1 MVVDNFSKDD
11 NLIEL
16 QTTSQYNPV
25 IDTNISFYESDRG
38 TGVLNFAVTK
48 NNKPLSISK
57 HNAMTSIVLK
67 TDNFDDEHGAYISDD
82 LTIVDAI
89 NGRMQYVIPNEFLK
103 YTGRVHAQ
111 AYFTQNGSNNV
122 IVERQFSFNIENDLI
137 SNFDGKTKLV
147 YIKSIQDL
155 TESVKEEVEDLKKS
169 LNDTKSLVSEI
180 DSRINQGIQR
190 LEIKQN
196 EAVQMITTTQDKAV
210 QYINSEFQKTVDKE
224 QAIYKRLSE
233 VENQINDADLVK
245 GRSTVNWQKSKIT
258 DDYGKA
264 IESSEQSIDSVL
276 SAVNTSRIIHITS
289 ATDAPSFEDIGTV
302 DTPKEDGVDD
312 GSDIPVAPNTLGKSG
327 VLVVYV
333 VDDSAARA
341 TWYPDDSNDEYTKY
355 KISGTWYPFY
365 KKNDG
370 DLTKQFVEETS
381 NTALN
386 QAKQYVDDKF
396 GTTSWQQHKMTE
408 ANGQSI
414 QVNLNNAQGDLGYLT
429 AGNYYATR
437 VPDLPSG
444 VESYEG
450 YLSVFVKDDTNKL
463 FNFTPYNSKKIY
475 TRSITNGQLEPQWTV
490 PNEHKSTVLFDGG
503 ANGVGTTINLTE
515 PYTNYSILLV
525 SGTYP
530 GGVIEGFG
538 LTALPN
544 AIQLSK
550 ANVVDSDGNGGGIYE
565 CLLSKTSS
573 TTLRIDNDVYF
584 DLGKTSG
591 SGANANK
598 VTITKIMGWK

>member
-67 TDNFDDEHGAYISDD
+67 TDNFDDEHGSYISDE

-122 IVERQFSFNIENDLI
+122 IVERQFNFNIQNDLI

-169 LNDTKSLVSEI
+169 LSDTKSLVTEI

-196 EAVQMITTTQDKAV
+196 EAVQMITATQDKAV
-210 QYINSEFQKTVDKE
+210 QYINSKFQKIVDKE
-224 QAIYKRLSE
+224 QAIFERVNE
-233 VENQINDADLVK
+233 VEQQINGADLVK
-245 GRSTVNWQKSKIT
+245 GNSTTNWQKSKLT

-264 IESSEQSIDSVL
+264 IESSEQSIEAVL
-276 SAVNTSRIIHITS
+276 RHANSSMIIHITN
-289 ATDAPSFEDIGTV
+289 AKDAPEKADIGTLEK
-302 DTPKEDGVDD
+302 PGQDGVDD
-312 GSDIPVAPNTLGKSG
+312 GSSFDESTYTSSKSG

-333 VDDSAARA
+333 VDNNTARA

-355 KISGTWYPFY
+355 KIGGTWYQFY
-365 KKNDG
+365 KKVDEE
-370 DLTKQFVEETS
+370 LTKKFVEETS
-381 NTALN
+381 NNALN

-437 VPDLPSG
+437 VPDLPG
-444 VESYEG
+444 IVESYEG
-450 YLSVFVKDDTNKL
+450 YLSVFVKDDANKL
-463 FNFTPYNSKKIY
+463 FNFTPSNSKKVY
-475 TRSITNGQLEPQWTV
+475 TRSITNGRLDSQWAT
-490 PNEHKSTVLFDGG
+490 PNEHKTAVLFDGA
-503 ANGVGTTINLTE
+503 ANGVGTRINLTE
-515 PYTNYSILLV
+515 AYTNYAILFI

-530 GGVIEGFG
+530 GGVIEAFS
-538 LTALPN
+538 LTSIPN

-550 ANVVDSDGNGGGIYE
+550 TNVVDSDGNGGGSYE
-565 CLLSKTSS
+565 CLITKESG
-573 TTLRIDNDVYF
+573 TTLKIDNDVYL
-584 DLGKTSG
+584 DLGSKTG
-591 SGANANK
+591 SGANANR
-598 VTITKIMGWK
+598 VTINKIVGWK

>member
-67 TDNFDDEHGAYISDD
+67 TDNFDDEHGAYISDE

-210 QYINSEFQKTVDKE
+210 QYINTEFQKIVDKE

-233 VENQINDADLVK
+233 VEKQINQSDLVK
-245 GRSTVNWQKSKIT
+245 GSSTVNWQKSKIT

-264 IESSEQSIDSVL
+264 VESSEQSIDSVL

-333 VDDSAARA
+333 VDDSTARA

-355 KISGTWYPFY
+355 KIGGTWYPFY

-381 NTALN
+381 NNALN

-444 VESYEG
+444 VESYDG
-450 YLSVFVKDDTNKL
+450 YLSVFVKDETNKL

-475 TRSITNGQLEPQWTV
+475 TRSITNGRLEPQWTV

-573 TTLRIDNDVYF
+573 TTLRIDNDVCF
-584 DLGKTSG
+584 DLGRTTG

>member
-67 TDNFDDEHGAYISDD
+67 TDNFDDEHGAYISDE

-155 TESVKEEVEDLKKS
+155 TESVKEEVEGLKKS
-169 LNDTKSLVSEI
+169 LSDTKSLITEI

-210 QYINSEFQKTVDKE
+210 QYINNEFQKIVDKE

-233 VENQINDADLVK
+233 VEKQINGADLVK
-245 GRSTVNWQKSKIT
+245 GNSTVDWQKSKIT
-258 DDYGKA
+258 DDYGKT

-276 SAVNTSRIIHITS
+276 STVNTSRIIHITS
-289 ATDAPSFEDIGTV
+289 ATDAPSFKDIGTV

-333 VDDSAARA
+333 VDDSTARA

-381 NTALN
+381 NNALN

-396 GTTSWQQHKMTE
+396 GTTSWQQHKLTE
-408 ANGQSI
+408 PNGQSI

-437 VPDLPSG
+437 VPDLPNG

-475 TRSITNGQLEPQWTV
+475 TRSITNGRLEQQWTV

>member
-67 TDNFDDEHGAYISDD
+67 TDNFDDEHGAYISDE

-122 IVERQFSFNIENDLI
+122 IVERQFNFNIQNDLI

-169 LNDTKSLVSEI
+169 LSDTKSLVSEI

-210 QYINSEFQKTVDKE
+210 QYINSEFQKIVDKE
-224 QAIYKRLSE
+224 QAIYKRVSE
-233 VENQINDADLVK
+233 VEKQISGADLVK
-245 GRSTVNWQKSKIT
+245 GNSTVNWQKSKIT

-276 SAVNTSRIIHITS
+276 SAINTSRIIHITS
-289 ATDAPSFEDIGTV
+289 ATDAPTFKDIGTLE
-302 DTPKEDGVDD
+302 TPKEDGVDD
-312 GSDIPVAPNTLGKSG
+312 GSEVSATTNTLGKSG
-327 VLVVYV
+327 LLVVYV
-333 VDDSAARA
+333 VDDSTARA

-355 KISGTWYPFY
+355 KIGGRWYQFY
-365 KKNDG
+365 KKVDEE
-370 DLTKQFVEETS
+370 LTKKFVEETS
-381 NTALN
+381 NNALN

-437 VPDLPSG
+437 VPDLPGS

-450 YLSVFVKDDTNKL
+450 YLSVFVKDETNKL

-475 TRSITNGQLEPQWTV
+475 TRSITNGRLEPQWTV

-530 GGVIEGFG
+530 GGIIEGFG

>member
-67 TDNFDDEHGAYISDD
+67 TDNFDDEHGAYISDE

-169 LNDTKSLVSEI
+169 LSDTKSLVTEI

-210 QYINSEFQKTVDKE
+210 QYINSEFQKIVDKE
-224 QAIYKRLSE
+224 QAIFARVNE
-233 VENQINDADLVK
+233 VEQQINGADLVK
-245 GRSTVNWQKSKIT
+245 GNSTVNWQKSKIT

-333 VDDSAARA
+333 VDDSTARA

-355 KISGTWYPFY
+355 KIGGTWYPFY

-381 NTALN
+381 NNALN

-450 YLSVFVKDDTNKL
+450 YLSVFVKDETNKL

-475 TRSITNGQLEPQWTV
+475 TRSITNGRLEPQWTV

-538 LTALPN
+538 LTTLPN

-584 DLGKTSG
+584 DLGRTTG

>member
-38 TGVLNFAVTK
+38 TGVLNFSVTK
-48 NNKPLSISK
+48 NNRPLSISSEHVK
-57 HNAMTSIVLK
+57 TSIVLK
-67 TDNFDDEHGAYISDD
+67 TDDYNVDRGAYISDE

-89 NGRMQYVIPNEFLK
+89 NGRLQYVIPNEFLK
-103 YTGRVHAQ
+103 HSGKVHAQ
-111 AYFTQNGSNNV
+111 AFFTQNGSNNV
-122 IVERQFSFNIENDLI
+122 VVERQFSFNIENDLV
-137 SNFDGKTKLV
+137 SGFDGITKLV
-147 YIKSIQDL
+147 YIKSIQD
-155 TESVKEEVEDLKKS
+155 TIEAVGKDFNQLKQNMADTQTLIAKV
-169 LNDTKSLVSEI
+169 NDSATK
-180 DSRINQGIQR
+180 GIQQI
-190 LEIKQN
+190 EIKQN
-196 EAVQMITTTQDKAV
+196 EAIQAITATQTSATQAV
-210 QYINSEFQKTVDKE
+210 TAEFNKIVEKE
-224 QAIYKRLSE
+224 QTIFARVNE
-233 VENQINDADLVK
+233 VEQQINGADLVK
-245 GRSTVNWQKSKIT
+245 GNTTTNWQKSKIT

-264 IESSEQSIDSVL
+264 IESSDQSIDSVL
-276 SAVNTSRIIHITS
+276 SGVNTSRIIHITS
-289 ATDAPSFEDIGTV
+289 ATDAPSFKDIGTV
-302 DTPKEDGVDD
+302 DTPKEDGIDD

-333 VDDSAARA
+333 VDDSTARA

-355 KISGTWYPFY
+355 KIGGTWYPFY

-370 DLTKQFVEETS
+370 DLTKRFVEETS
-381 NTALN
+381 NNALN

-414 QVNLNNAQGDLGYLT
+414 QVNLNNAQGDLGNLS

-437 VPDLPSG
+437 VPNLPSG
-444 VESYEG
+444 AESYEG
-450 YLSVFVKDDTNKL
+450 YLSVFVKDETNKL
-463 FNFTPYNSKKIY
+463 FKFTPSNSKRVY
-475 TRSITNGQLEPQWTV
+475 TRSIINGKLDSQWTV
-490 PNEHKSTVLFDGG
+490 PNEHKTSVLFDG
-503 ANGVGTTINLTE
+503 AASGVGTTINLTE
-515 PYTNYSILLV
+515 PYTNYSVLLI

-530 GGVIEGFG
+530 GGIIETFG

-550 ANVVDSDGNGGGIYE
+550 ANVVDTDGNGGGIYE
-565 CLLSKTSS
+565 CLLTKTSS

-598 VTITKIMGWK
+598 VTIKKIMGWK

>member
-67 TDNFDDEHGAYISDD
+67 TDNFDDEHGAYISDE

-169 LNDTKSLVSEI
+169 LSDTKSLVTEI

-210 QYINSEFQKTVDKE
+210 QYINSEFQKIVDKE
-224 QAIYKRLSE
+224 QAIFERVNE
-233 VENQINDADLVK
+233 VEQQINGADLVK
-245 GRSTVNWQKSKIT
+245 GNSTTNWQKSKLT

-276 SAVNTSRIIHITS
+276 SAINTSRIIHITS
-289 ATDAPSFEDIGTV
+289 ATDAPTFKDIGTLE
-302 DTPKEDGVDD
+302 TPKEDGVDD
-312 GSDIPVAPNTLGKSG
+312 GSEVSATTNTLGKSG
-327 VLVVYV
+327 LLVVYV
-333 VDDSAARA
+333 VDDSTARA

-355 KISGTWYPFY
+355 KIGGTWYQFY
-365 KKNDG
+365 KKVDEE
-370 DLTKQFVEETS
+370 LTKKFVEETA
-381 NTALN
+381 NNALN

-408 ANGQSI
+408 HNGQSI
-414 QVNLNNAQGDLGYLT
+414 QKNLYNAKGNLEALG
-429 AGNYYATR
+429 AGNYYVTS
-437 VPDLPSG
+437 VPDLPG
-444 VESYEG
+444 IVESYEG
-450 YLSVFVKDDTNKL
+450 YLSVFVKDDANKL
-463 FNFTPYNSKKIY
+463 FNFTPLNSKKVY
-475 TRSITNGQLEPQWTV
+475 TRSITNGRLDSQWAT
-490 PNEHKSTVLFDGG
+490 PNEHKTAVLFDGA
-503 ANGVGTTINLTE
+503 ANGVGTRINLTE
-515 PYTNYSILLV
+515 AYTNYAILFI

-530 GGVIEGFG
+530 GGVIEAFS
-538 LTALPN
+538 LTSIPN

-550 ANVVDSDGNGGGIYE
+550 TNVVDSDGNGGGSYE
-565 CLLSKTSS
+565 CLITKESG
-573 TTLRIDNDVYF
+573 TTLEIDNDVYL
-584 DLGKTSG
+584 DLGSKTG
-591 SGANANK
+591 SGANANR
-598 VTITKIMGWK
+598 VTINKIVGWK

>member
-48 NNKPLSISK
+48 NNNPLSISK

-67 TDNFDDEHGAYISDD
+67 TDNFDDEHGAYISDE

-169 LNDTKSLVSEI
+169 LSDTKSLVTEI

-210 QYINSEFQKTVDKE
+210 QYINSEFQKIVDKE
-224 QAIYKRLSE
+224 QAIFERVNE
-233 VENQINDADLVK
+233 VEQQINGADLVK
-245 GRSTVNWQKSKIT
+245 GNSTTNWQKSKLT

-276 SAVNTSRIIHITS
+276 SAINTSRIIHITS
-289 ATDAPSFEDIGTV
+289 ATDAPTFKDIGTLE
-302 DTPKEDGVDD
+302 TPKEDGVDD
-312 GSDIPVAPNTLGKSG
+312 GSEVSATTNTLGKSG
-327 VLVVYV
+327 LLVVYV
-333 VDDSAARA
+333 VDDSTARA

-355 KISGTWYPFY
+355 KIGGTWYQFY
-365 KKNDG
+365 KKVDEE
-370 DLTKQFVEETS
+370 LTKKFVEETA
-381 NTALN
+381 NNALN

-408 ANGQSI
+408 HNGQSI
-414 QVNLNNAQGDLGYLT
+414 QKNLYNAKGNLEALG
-429 AGNYYATR
+429 AGNYYVTS
-437 VPDLPSG
+437 VPDLPG
-444 VESYEG
+444 IVESYEG
-450 YLSVFVKDDTNKL
+450 YLSVFVKDDANKL
-463 FNFTPYNSKKIY
+463 FNFTPLNSKKVY
-475 TRSITNGQLEPQWTV
+475 TRSITNGRLDSQWAT
-490 PNEHKSTVLFDGG
+490 PNEHKTAVLFDGA
-503 ANGVGTTINLTE
+503 ANGVGTRINLTE
-515 PYTNYSILLV
+515 AYTNYAILFI

-530 GGVIEGFG
+530 GGVIEAFS
-538 LTALPN
+538 LTSIPN

-550 ANVVDSDGNGGGIYE
+550 TNVVDSDGNGGGSYE
-565 CLLSKTSS
+565 CLITKESG
-573 TTLRIDNDVYF
+573 TTLKIDNDVYL
-584 DLGKTSG
+584 DLGSKTG
-591 SGANANK
+591 SGANANR
-598 VTITKIMGWK
+598 VTINKIVGWK

>member
-1 MVVDNFSKDD
+1 
-11 NLIEL
+11 
-16 QTTSQYNPV
+16 V

-67 TDNFDDEHGAYISDD
+67 TDNFDDEHGAYISDE

-122 IVERQFSFNIENDLI
+122 IVERQFNFNIQNDLI
-137 SNFDGKTKLV
+137 SNFDSKTKLV

-169 LNDTKSLVSEI
+169 LSDTKSLVTEI

-196 EAVQMITTTQDKAV
+196 EAVQMITATQDKAV
-210 QYINSEFQKTVDKE
+210 QYINSKFQKIVDKE
-224 QAIYKRLSE
+224 QAIFERVNE
-233 VENQINDADLVK
+233 VEQQINGADLVK
-245 GRSTVNWQKSKIT
+245 GNSTTNWQKSKLT

-264 IESSEQSIDSVL
+264 IESSEQSIEAVL
-276 SAVNTSRIIHITS
+276 RHANSSMIIHITN
-289 ATDAPSFEDIGTV
+289 AKDAPEKADIGTLEK
-302 DTPKEDGVDD
+302 PGQDGVDD
-312 GSDIPVAPNTLGKSG
+312 GSSFDESTYTSSKSG

-333 VDDSAARA
+333 VDNNTARA

-355 KISGTWYPFY
+355 KIGGTWYQFY
-365 KKNDG
+365 KKVDEE
-370 DLTKQFVEETS
+370 LTKKFVEETS
-381 NTALN
+381 NNALN

-437 VPDLPSG
+437 VPDLPG
-444 VESYEG
+444 IVESYEG
-450 YLSVFVKDDTNKL
+450 YLSVFVKDDANKL
-463 FNFTPYNSKKIY
+463 FNFTPSNSKKVY
-475 TRSITNGQLEPQWTV
+475 TRSITNGRLDSQWAT
-490 PNEHKSTVLFDGG
+490 PNEHKTAVLFDGA
-503 ANGVGTTINLTE
+503 ANGVGTRINLTE
-515 PYTNYSILLV
+515 AYTNYAILFI

-530 GGVIEGFG
+530 GGVIEAFS
-538 LTALPN
+538 LTSIPN

-550 ANVVDSDGNGGGIYE
+550 TNVVDSDGNGGGSYE
-565 CLLSKTSS
+565 CLITKESG
-573 TTLRIDNDVYF
+573 TTLKIDNDVYL
-584 DLGKTSG
+584 DLGSKTG
-591 SGANANK
+591 SGANANR
-598 VTITKIMGWK
+598 VTINKIVGWK

>member
-16 QTTSQYNPV
+16 KTTSQYNPV

-67 TDNFDDEHGAYISDD
+67 TDNFDDEHGAYISDE

-122 IVERQFSFNIENDLI
+122 IVERQFNFNIQNDLI
-137 SNFDGKTKLV
+137 SNFDSKTKLV

-169 LNDTKSLVSEI
+169 LSDTKSLVTEI

-210 QYINSEFQKTVDKE
+210 QYINSEFQKIVDKE
-224 QAIYKRLSE
+224 QAIFERVNE
-233 VENQINDADLVK
+233 VEQQINGADLVK
-245 GRSTVNWQKSKIT
+245 GNSTTNWQKSKLT

-264 IESSEQSIDSVL
+264 IESSEQSIEAVL
-276 SAVNTSRIIHITS
+276 RHANSSMIIHITN
-289 ATDAPSFEDIGTV
+289 AKDAPEKADIGTLEK
-302 DTPKEDGVDD
+302 PGQDGVDD
-312 GSDIPVAPNTLGKSG
+312 GSSFDESTYTSSKSG

-333 VDDSAARA
+333 VDNNTARA
-341 TWYPDDSNDEYTKY
+341 TWYPDDSNDEYTTY
-355 KISGTWYPFY
+355 KIGGTWYQFY
-365 KKNDG
+365 KKVDEE
-370 DLTKQFVEETS
+370 LTKKFVKETS
-381 NTALN
+381 NNALN

-437 VPDLPSG
+437 VPDLPGS

-450 YLSVFVKDDTNKL
+450 YLSVFVKDETNKF
-463 FNFTPYNSKKIY
+463 FNFTPANSKKVY
-475 TRSITNGQLEPQWTV
+475 TRSIINGRLDSQWTV
-490 PNEHKSTVLFDGG
+490 PNEYKKAVLFDGA
-503 ANGVGTTINLTE
+503 ANGVGTTLNLTE
-515 PYTNYSILLV
+515 SYQNYSLLV
-525 SGTYP
+525 ISGTYP
-530 GGVIEGFG
+530 GGTFAEVSLTSMPNSIVI
-538 LTALPN
+538 
-544 AIQLSK
+544 SK
-550 ANVVDSDGNGGGIYE
+550 TNLVDSDGNGGGLYE
-565 CLLSKTSS
+565 CSVSKTSN
-573 TTLRIDNDVYF
+573 TTFRIDVDILY
-584 DLGKTSG
+584 DIGKSAG

-598 VTITKIMGWK
+598 ITIKRIEGWK

>member
-276 SAVNTSRIIHITS
+276 SAVNTSKIIHITS

>member
-67 TDNFDDEHGAYISDD
+67 TDNFDDEHGAYISDE

-180 DSRINQGIQR
+180 DSRINQGIER

-210 QYINSEFQKTVDKE
+210 QYINSEFQKIVDKE

-233 VENQINDADLVK
+233 VEKQINQSDLVK
-245 GRSTVNWQKSKIT
+245 GSSTVNWQKSKIT

-264 IESSEQSIDSVL
+264 IESSEQSIDRVL

-333 VDDSAARA
+333 VDDSTARA
-341 TWYPDDSNDEYTKY
+341 TWYTDDSNDEYTKY
-355 KISGTWYPFY
+355 KIGGTWYPFY

-381 NTALN
+381 NNTLN

-450 YLSVFVKDDTNKL
+450 YLSVFVKDETNKL

-475 TRSITNGQLEPQWTV
+475 TRSITNGRLEPQWTV

-584 DLGKTSG
+584 DLGRTTG

>member
-67 TDNFDDEHGAYISDD
+67 TDNFDDEHGAYISDE

-122 IVERQFSFNIENDLI
+122 IVERQFSFNIQNDLI

-169 LNDTKSLVSEI
+169 LSDTKSLVTEI

-210 QYINSEFQKTVDKE
+210 QYINSEFQKIIDKE
-224 QAIYKRLSE
+224 QAIFERVNE
-233 VENQINDADLVK
+233 VEQQINGADLIK
-245 GRSTVNWQKSKIT
+245 GNSTTNWQKSKLT

-276 SAVNTSRIIHITS
+276 SAVNTSRIIHITN
-289 ATDAPSFEDIGTV
+289 ATDAPEKTDIGTLEK
-302 DTPKEDGVDD
+302 PGQDGVDD
-312 GSDIPVAPNTLGKSG
+312 GSSFDESTYTSSKSG

-333 VDDSAARA
+333 VDNNTARA

-355 KISGTWYPFY
+355 KIYGTWYPFY

-370 DLTKQFVEETS
+370 NLTKQFVEETS
-381 NTALN
+381 NNALN

-437 VPDLPSG
+437 VPDLPGS

-475 TRSITNGQLEPQWTV
+475 TRSITNGRLDSQWAT
-490 PNEHKSTVLFDGG
+490 PNEHKTAVLFDGA
-503 ANGVGTTINLTE
+503 ANGVGTRINLTE
-515 PYTNYSILLV
+515 AYTNYAILFI

-530 GGVIEGFG
+530 GGVIEAFS
-538 LTALPN
+538 LTSIPN

-550 ANVVDSDGNGGGIYE
+550 TNVVDSDGNGGGSYE
-565 CLLSKTSS
+565 CLITKESG
-573 TTLRIDNDVYF
+573 TTLKIDNDVYL
-584 DLGKTSG
+584 DLGSKTG
-591 SGANANK
+591 SGANANR
-598 VTITKIMGWK
+598 VTINKIVGWK

>member
-67 TDNFDDEHGAYISDD
+67 TDNFDDEHGAYISDE

-122 IVERQFSFNIENDLI
+122 IVERQFSFNIQNDLI

-169 LNDTKSLVSEI
+169 LSDTKSLVTEI

-210 QYINSEFQKTVDKE
+210 QYINSEFQKIVDKE
-224 QAIYKRLSE
+224 QAIFERVNE
-233 VENQINDADLVK
+233 VEQQINGADLVK
-245 GRSTVNWQKSKIT
+245 VNSTTNWQKSKLT

-264 IESSEQSIDSVL
+264 IESYEQSIDSVL
-276 SAVNTSRIIHITS
+276 SAVNTSRIIHITN
-289 ATDAPSFEDIGTV
+289 ATDAPEKTDIGTLEK
-302 DTPKEDGVDD
+302 PGQDGVDD
-312 GSDIPVAPNTLGKSG
+312 GSSFDESTYTSSKSG

-333 VDDSAARA
+333 VDNNTARA

-355 KISGTWYPFY
+355 KIYGTWYPFY

-370 DLTKQFVEETS
+370 NLTKQFVEETS
-381 NTALN
+381 NNALN

-437 VPDLPSG
+437 VPDLPGS

-450 YLSVFVKDDTNKL
+450 YLSVFVKDETNKF
-463 FNFTPYNSKKIY
+463 FNFTPANSKKVY
-475 TRSITNGQLEPQWTV
+475 TRSIINGRLDSQWTV
-490 PNEHKSTVLFDGG
+490 PNEYKKAVLFDGA
-503 ANGVGTTINLTE
+503 ANGVGTTLNLTE
-515 PYTNYSILLV
+515 SYQNYSLLV
-525 SGTYP
+525 ISGTYP
-530 GGVIEGFG
+530 GGTFAEVSLTSMPNSIVI
-538 LTALPN
+538 
-544 AIQLSK
+544 SK
-550 ANVVDSDGNGGGIYE
+550 TNLVDSDGNGGGLYE
-565 CLLSKTSS
+565 CSVSKTSN
-573 TTLRIDNDVYF
+573 TTFRIDVDILY
-584 DLGKTSG
+584 DIGKSAG

-598 VTITKIMGWK
+598 ITIKRIEGWK

>member
-67 TDNFDDEHGAYISDD
+67 TDNFDDEHGAYISDE

-169 LNDTKSLVSEI
+169 LSDTKSLITEI

-210 QYINSEFQKTVDKE
+210 QYINSEFQKIVDKE

-233 VENQINDADLVK
+233 VEKQINGADLVK
-245 GRSTVNWQKSKIT
+245 GNSTVDWQKSKIT
-258 DDYGKA
+258 DDYGKT

-276 SAVNTSRIIHITS
+276 STVNTSRIIHITS
-289 ATDAPSFEDIGTV
+289 ATDAPSFKDIGTV

-333 VDDSAARA
+333 VDDSTARA

-381 NTALN
+381 NNALN

-396 GTTSWQQHKMTE
+396 GTTSWQQHKLTE
-408 ANGQSI
+408 PNGQSI
-414 QVNLNNAQGDLGYLT
+414 QVNLNNAQGDLGYLA

-437 VPDLPSG
+437 VPDLPNG

-475 TRSITNGQLEPQWTV
+475 TRSITNGRLEQQWTV

>member
-16 QTTSQYNPV
+16 KTTSQYNPV

-48 NNKPLSISK
+48 NNRPLSISSEHVK
-57 HNAMTSIVLK
+57 TSIVLK
-67 TDNFDDEHGAYISDD
+67 TDDYNADRGAYISDE

-89 NGRMQYVIPNEFLK
+89 NGRLQYVIPNEFLK
-103 YTGRVHAQ
+103 HAGKVHAQ
-111 AYFTQNGSNNV
+111 AFFTQHGSNNV
-122 IVERQFSFNIENDLI
+122 VVERQFSFNIENDLV
-137 SNFDGKTKLV
+137 SGFDGTTKLV
-147 YIKSIQDL
+147 YIKSIQD
-155 TESVKEEVEDLKKS
+155 TIEAVGKDFNQLKQDMADTQTLIAKV
-169 LNDTKSLVSEI
+169 NDSATK
-180 DSRINQGIQR
+180 GIQQI
-190 LEIKQN
+190 EIKQN
-196 EAVQMITTTQDKAV
+196 EAIQAITATQTSATQAV
-210 QYINSEFQKTVDKE
+210 TAEFSKIVEKE
-224 QAIYKRLSE
+224 QAIFARVNE
-233 VENQINDADLVK
+233 VEKQINGADLVK
-245 GRSTVNWQKSKIT
+245 GNTTTNWQKSKIT

-264 IESSEQSIDSVL
+264 IESSEQSIYSVL
-276 SAVNTSRIIHITS
+276 SAINTSRIIHITS
-289 ATDAPSFEDIGTV
+289 ATDAPSFKDIGTLE
-302 DTPKEDGVDD
+302 TPKEDGVDD
-312 GSDIPVAPNTLGKSG
+312 GSEVSATTNTLGKSG
-327 VLVVYV
+327 LLVVYV
-333 VDDSAARA
+333 VDDSTARA
-341 TWYPDDSNDEYTKY
+341 TWYPDDSNDEYTTY
-355 KISGTWYPFY
+355 KIGGTWYQFY
-365 KKNDG
+365 KKVDEE
-370 DLTKQFVEETS
+370 LTKKFVKETS
-381 NTALN
+381 NNALN
-386 QAKQYVDDKF
+386 QAKQYVDDRF
-396 GTTSWQQHKMTE
+396 GTTSWQQHKLTE
-408 ANGQSI
+408 PNGQSI
-414 QVNLNNAQGDLGYLT
+414 KVNLNNAQGDLGNLS

-450 YLSVFVKDDTNKL
+450 YLSVFVKDEKNKL
-463 FNFTPYNSKKIY
+463 FDFTPYNSKKIY
-475 TRSITNGQLEPQWTV
+475 TRSITNGRLEPKWTA

-550 ANVVDSDGNGGGIYE
+550 ANLVDSNGNGGGIYE

-573 TTLRIDNDVYF
+573 TTLRIDSDVYF
-584 DLGKTSG
+584 DLGRTTG

>member
-67 TDNFDDEHGAYISDD
+67 TDNFDDEHGAYISDE

-122 IVERQFSFNIENDLI
+122 IVERQFNFNIQNDLI

-169 LNDTKSLVSEI
+169 LSDTKSLVTEI

-196 EAVQMITTTQDKAV
+196 EAVQMITATQDKAV
-210 QYINSEFQKTVDKE
+210 QYINSKFQKIVEKE
-224 QAIYKRLSE
+224 QAIFERVNE
-233 VENQINDADLVK
+233 VEQQINGADLVK
-245 GRSTVNWQKSKIT
+245 GNSTTNWQKSKLT

-264 IESSEQSIDSVL
+264 IESYEQSIDSVL
-276 SAVNTSRIIHITS
+276 SAVNTSRIIHITN
-289 ATDAPSFEDIGTV
+289 ATDAPEKTDIGTLEK
-302 DTPKEDGVDD
+302 PGQDGVDD
-312 GSDIPVAPNTLGKSG
+312 GSSFDESTYTSSKSG

-333 VDDSAARA
+333 VDNNTARA

-355 KISGTWYPFY
+355 KIYGTWYPFY

-370 DLTKQFVEETS
+370 NLTKQFVEETS
-381 NTALN
+381 NNALN

-437 VPDLPSG
+437 VPDLPGS

-463 FNFTPYNSKKIY
+463 FNFTPSNSKKVY
-475 TRSITNGQLEPQWTV
+475 TRSITNGRLDSQWAT
-490 PNEHKSTVLFDGG
+490 PNEHKTAVLFDGA
-503 ANGVGTTINLTE
+503 ANGVGTRINLTE
-515 PYTNYSILLV
+515 AYTNYAILFI

-530 GGVIEGFG
+530 GGVIEAFS
-538 LTALPN
+538 LTSIPN

-550 ANVVDSDGNGGGIYE
+550 TNVVDSDGNGSGSYE
-565 CLLSKTSS
+565 CLITKESG
-573 TTLRIDNDVYF
+573 TTLKIDNDVYL
-584 DLGKTSG
+584 DLGSKTG
-591 SGANANK
+591 SGANANR
-598 VTITKIMGWK
+598 VTINKIVGWK

>member
-1 MVVDNFSKDD
+1 MAVDNFSKDD
-11 NLIEL
+11 NLIKL

-67 TDNFDDEHGAYISDD
+67 TDNFDDEHGAYISDE

-169 LNDTKSLVSEI
+169 LSDTKSLVTEI

-210 QYINSEFQKTVDKE
+210 QYINSEFQKIVEKE
-224 QAIYKRLSE
+224 QAIFARVNE
-233 VENQINDADLVK
+233 VEQQINGADLIK
-245 GRSTVNWQKSKIT
+245 GNSTTNWQKSKIT

-333 VDDSAARA
+333 VDDSTARA

-355 KISGTWYPFY
+355 KIGGTWYPFY

-381 NTALN
+381 NNALN

-450 YLSVFVKDDTNKL
+450 YLSVFVKDETNKL

-475 TRSITNGQLEPQWTV
+475 TRSITNGRLEPQWTV

-538 LTALPN
+538 LTTLPN

-584 DLGKTSG
+584 DLGRTTG

>member
-210 QYINSEFQKTVDKE
+210 QYINSEFQKIVDKE
-224 QAIYKRLSE
+224 QAIYKRVSE
-233 VENQINDADLVK
+233 VEKQISGADLVK
-245 GRSTVNWQKSKIT
+245 GNSTVNWQKSKIT

-312 GSDIPVAPNTLGKSG
+312 GSDVPVAPNTLGKSG

-333 VDDSAARA
+333 VDDSTARA

-355 KISGTWYPFY
+355 KIGGTWYPFY

-381 NTALN
+381 NNALN

-450 YLSVFVKDDTNKL
+450 YLSVFVKDETNKL

-475 TRSITNGQLEPQWTV
+475 TRSITNGRLEPQWTV

-515 PYTNYSILLV
+515 SYTNYSILLV

-530 GGVIEGFG
+530 GGIIEGFG

>member
-16 QTTSQYNPV
+16 QTTSQYNPI

-67 TDNFDDEHGAYISDD
+67 TDNFDDEHGAYISDE

-169 LNDTKSLVSEI
+169 LSDTKSLVTEI

-210 QYINSEFQKTVDKE
+210 QYINSEFQKIVEKE
-224 QAIYKRLSE
+224 QAIFARVNE
-233 VENQINDADLVK
+233 VEQQINDADLIK
-245 GRSTVNWQKSKIT
+245 GNSTTNWQKSKIT

-276 SAVNTSRIIHITS
+276 SAVNTSRVIHITS

-333 VDDSAARA
+333 VDDSTARA

-355 KISGTWYPFY
+355 KIGGTWYPFY

-381 NTALN
+381 NNALN

-475 TRSITNGQLEPQWTV
+475 TRSITNGRLEPQWTV

-565 CLLSKTSS
+565 CLLSKTSN
-573 TTLRIDNDVYF
+573 TTLRIDNDVYW
-584 DLGKTSG
+584 DLGKMSG
-591 SGANANK
+591 SGARANK
-598 VTITKIMGWK
+598 VTINKIVGWK

>member
-67 TDNFDDEHGAYISDD
+67 TDNFDDEHGAYISDE

-89 NGRMQYVIPNEFLK
+89 NGRMRYVIPNEFLK

-122 IVERQFSFNIENDLI
+122 IVERQFNFNIQNDLI

-169 LNDTKSLVSEI
+169 LSDTKSLVTEI

-196 EAVQMITTTQDKAV
+196 EAVQMITATQDKAV
-210 QYINSEFQKTVDKE
+210 QYINSKFQKIVDKE
-224 QAIYKRLSE
+224 QAIFERVNE
-233 VENQINDADLVK
+233 VEQQINGADLVK
-245 GRSTVNWQKSKIT
+245 GNSTTNWQKSKLT

-264 IESSEQSIDSVL
+264 IESSEQSIEAVL
-276 SAVNTSRIIHITS
+276 RHANSSMIIHITN
-289 ATDAPSFEDIGTV
+289 AKDAPEKADIGTLEK
-302 DTPKEDGVDD
+302 PGQDGVDD
-312 GSDIPVAPNTLGKSG
+312 GSSFDESTYTSSKSG

-333 VDDSAARA
+333 VDNNTARA

-355 KISGTWYPFY
+355 KIGGTWYQFY
-365 KKNDG
+365 KKVDEE
-370 DLTKQFVEETS
+370 LTKKFVEETS
-381 NTALN
+381 NNALN

-437 VPDLPSG
+437 VPDLPG
-444 VESYEG
+444 IVESYEG
-450 YLSVFVKDDTNKL
+450 YLSVFVKDDANKL
-463 FNFTPYNSKKIY
+463 FNFTPSNSKKVY
-475 TRSITNGQLEPQWTV
+475 TRSITNGRLDSQWAT
-490 PNEHKSTVLFDGG
+490 PNEHKTAVLFDGA
-503 ANGVGTTINLTE
+503 ANGVGTRINLTE
-515 PYTNYSILLV
+515 AYTNYAILFI

-530 GGVIEGFG
+530 GGVIEAFS
-538 LTALPN
+538 LTSIPN

-550 ANVVDSDGNGGGIYE
+550 TNVVDSDGNGGGSYE
-565 CLLSKTSS
+565 CLITKESG
-573 TTLRIDNDVYF
+573 TTLKIDNDVYL
-584 DLGKTSG
+584 DLGSKTG
-591 SGANANK
+591 SGANANR
-598 VTITKIMGWK
+598 VTINKIVGWK

>member
-1 MVVDNFSKDD
+1 MVVDNFPKDD

-67 TDNFDDEHGAYISDD
+67 TDNFDDEHGAYISDE

-169 LNDTKSLVSEI
+169 LSDTKSLVTEI

-210 QYINSEFQKTVDKE
+210 QYINSEFQKIVDKE

-233 VENQINDADLVK
+233 VEKQISGADLVK
-245 GRSTVNWQKSKIT
+245 GNSTVNWQKSKIT

-333 VDDSAARA
+333 VDDVTARA

-355 KISGTWYPFY
+355 KIGGTWYPFY

-381 NTALN
+381 NNALN

-396 GTTSWQQHKMTE
+396 GTTSWQQHKITE

-450 YLSVFVKDDTNKL
+450 YLSVFVKDETNKL

-475 TRSITNGQLEPQWTV
+475 TRSITNGRLEPQWTV

-565 CLLSKTSS
+565 CLLSKTSN

-584 DLGKTSG
+584 DLGRTTG

>member
-67 TDNFDDEHGAYISDD
+67 TDNFDDEHGAYISDE

-122 IVERQFSFNIENDLI
+122 IVERQFNFNIQNDLI
-137 SNFDGKTKLV
+137 SNFDSKTKLV

-169 LNDTKSLVSEI
+169 LSDTKSLVTEI

-210 QYINSEFQKTVDKE
+210 QYINSEFQKIVDKE
-224 QAIYKRLSE
+224 QAIFERVNE
-233 VENQINDADLVK
+233 VEQQINGADLVK
-245 GRSTVNWQKSKIT
+245 GNSTTNWQKSKLT

-264 IESSEQSIDSVL
+264 IESSEQSIEAVL
-276 SAVNTSRIIHITS
+276 RHANSSRIIHITS
-289 ATDAPSFEDIGTV
+289 ATDAPTFKDIGTLE
-302 DTPKEDGVDD
+302 TPKEDGVDD
-312 GSDIPVAPNTLGKSG
+312 GSEVSATTNTLGKSG
-327 VLVVYV
+327 LLVVYV
-333 VDDSAARA
+333 VDDSTARA

-355 KISGTWYPFY
+355 KIGGTWYQFY
-365 KKNDG
+365 KKVDEE
-370 DLTKQFVEETS
+370 LTKKFVKETS
-381 NTALN
+381 NNALN

-437 VPDLPSG
+437 VPDLPGS

-450 YLSVFVKDDTNKL
+450 YLSVFVKDETNKF
-463 FNFTPYNSKKIY
+463 FNFTPANSKKVY
-475 TRSITNGQLEPQWTV
+475 TRSIINGRLDSQWTV
-490 PNEHKSTVLFDGG
+490 PNEYKKAVLFDGA
-503 ANGVGTTINLTE
+503 ANGVGTTLNLTE
-515 PYTNYSILLV
+515 SYQNYSLLV
-525 SGTYP
+525 ISGTYP
-530 GGVIEGFG
+530 GGTFAEVSLTSMPNSIVI
-538 LTALPN
+538 
-544 AIQLSK
+544 SK
-550 ANVVDSDGNGGGIYE
+550 TNLVDSDGNGGGLYE
-565 CLLSKTSS
+565 CSVSKTSN
-573 TTLRIDNDVYF
+573 TTFRIDVDILY
-584 DLGKTSG
+584 DIGKSAG

-598 VTITKIMGWK
+598 ITIKRIEGWK